1 MVKKSI
7 ILLCNL
13 FLFTANIQFAYTQD
27 TKQHQ
32 EIIELLL
39 EHKIDVANNINKH
52 NIDTTALTLQWHID
66 SQLYG
71 IKDTVVNPLSNDTP
85 SFINIINVLKE
96 GAIYEDP
103 LFDKELTAFEKYR
116 KALNLSIKKNDSN
129 LIRFSLHKLLK
140 LTFGNRALFNNVE
153 EYAGVY
159 KKYAQTASDSAYFMY
174 YKYAAKSYSTQ
185 KSNEEIH
192 KEALELIKNEH
203 NYYLNGLI
211 YQFLGAQV
219 SFFNQDYIK
228 GISYFEEA
236 EKSYK
241 KVPGILGSNQMFG
254 IYNNIGA
261 AYNFLDQPKVALTY
275 FEKARKIKIP
285 ENSFFQKSYNYLAI
299 SQTYKNLKMHDSA
312 YFYLEKEKQAI
323 KSFNEHKSAIAIS
336 ESNIKFET
344 EKKEK
349 ENLKLKAD
357 NLIIEAKHQK
367 NKILLFASIG
377 LLLFGSF
384 TFYLV
389 QKNTKRKQLL
399 AEKERALKTE
409 KLATVLKEQELT
421 AIDAMIEGQEK
432 ERQRIANDLHDDL
445 GGLMTTIKW
454 HFEALND
461 NKNSEHHKK
470 TSHLLDEAYNK
481 IRSIAHEKNSG
492 VLANKGLLKAI
503 KEMANTISG
512 SDKLTIQVIDY
523 GLDQRLENSLEL
535 TIFRVI
541 QELLANIIKHAEAT
555 DATIHITNHDDS
567 LNILVEDNGKGF
579 ILKNIRKSSGMGI
592 HSIEKRIEN
601 LEGTITIESELHKG
615 TTIIIDIPI

>member
-1 MVKKSI
+1 MINKGL
-7 ILLCNL
+7 ILFCIVLL
-13 FLFTANIQFAYTQD
+13 FVINSEQTNAQE
-27 TKQHQ
+27 TKQHN
-32 EIIELLL
+32 EIVELLL
-39 EHKIDVANNINKH
+39 EHKINIANENNRANTDSISNS
-52 NIDTTALTLQWHID
+52 LQWHID

-71 IKDTVVNPLSNDTP
+71 INDTVVNPEANNTLSFY
-85 SFINIINVLKE
+85 SIINLLKE
-96 GAIYEDP
+96 GEIYEEP

-116 KALNLSIKKNDSN
+116 KALNLSLEKKDSA
-129 LIRFSLHKLLK
+129 LIRFSLQKLLK
-140 LTFGNRALFNNVE
+140 LTFNNRVLYKNVE
-153 EYAGVY
+153 EYAEIY
-159 KKYAQTASDSAYFMY
+159 KSYAKTLSDTAFFMY
-174 YKYAAKSYSTQ
+174 YKYAARSYTTLEP
-185 KSNEEIH
+185 NMEVHEN
-192 KEALELIKNEH
+192 ALDIIKNEQ
-203 NYYLNGLI
+203 NYYLTGLI
-211 YQFLGAQV
+211 YQFLGAQE
-219 SFFNQDYIK
+219 SYFNKDYSK
-228 GISYFEEA
+228 GISYFEKA
-236 EKSYK
+236 AKSYE
-241 KVPGILGSNQMFG
+241 KVPGIIGSNQMFG
-254 IYNNIGA
+254 VYNNIGA
-261 AYNFLDQPKVALTY
+261 AYNFLNQPKVALTY

-323 KSFNEHKSAIAIS
+323 QSFNEHKSAIAIN

-349 ENLKLKAD
+349 ENLKLKTN
-357 NLIIEAKHQK
+357 NLIIEAKRKQNK
-367 NKILLFASIG
+367 NLLFASIG
-377 LLLFGSF
+377 LLLFGSI

-445 GGLMTTIKW
+445 GGLMTTVKW
-454 HFEALND
+454 HFDALKEKQSLELHN
-461 NKNSEHHKK
+461 K
-470 TSHLLDEAYNK
+470 TSKLLDQAYQK
-481 IRSIAHEKNSG
+481 IRSIAHVKNSG

-512 SDKLTIQVIDY
+512 NDKLTIQVIDY
-523 GLDQRLENSLEL
+523 GLEQRLENSLEL

-555 DATIHITNHDDS
+555 EATIHITNHDDS

-592 HSIEKRIEN
+592 YSIEKRIEN